1 VEHATA
7 TAVLKFACCDVTAR
21 APTLEG
27 SSRTLPCRDL
37 DGRDG
42 AGISMDTVAAEI
54 LKGGATVWWC
64 SARGKET
71 TQEDRGVWLPPRGR
85 SDTTRIERTVSS
97 SP

>member
-1 VEHATA
+1 MLA
-7 TAVLKFACCDVTAR
+7 
-21 APTLEG
+21 G

-42 AGISMDTVAAEI
+42 AGISIDTLAAEI
-54 LKGGATVWWC
+54 LKGGATVWLC
-64 SARGKET
+64 SAHGKET
-71 TQEDRGVWLPPRGR
+71 TEEDRGVWLPPQDR